1 MLRIYH
7 ASAGSG
13 KTYQLT
19 YDYILTLLKS
29 ENPNSH
35 RNILAVTFTNKAT
48 SEMKSRIIEEL
59 NALANGHKSPYRND
73 LMQACNLNEQQ
84 LNTKA
89 GNLLIRI
96 LHDYPAFSVSTIDK
110 FFQLIIRSFARD
122 IGVNG
127 SYSLELNKDDILQQA
142 VDNLFADLSEKS
154 DKQLLDWL
162 MRFAEEKIEQSENWD
177 LRRPILS
184 LGEEIFRESFQHKA
198 EDTNKMLHNKDFL
211 KNYIGDLSIIIG
223 GFDQRMNQ
231 LADNCLQIIDN
242 HGLNLQDF
250 KNGNKSPVF
259 NLTRKIKKQQYDV
272 SATFLRMIDDE
283 GECYSKSTPSNTK
296 GAIIRAYHGGLQE
309 NLKLIK
315 EMLEKEIVRYY
326 TARFIRKHLNT
337 MGILTD
343 LAIQI
348 RKLTTEQNIMLIND
362 SNLLLNKIIDKSDSP
377 FIYEK
382 TGSFIRHFMIDEFQD
397 TSQLQWQN
405 FLPLI
410 QNSMSADNFNLVV
423 GDVKQSIY
431 RWRNSDWKLL
441 ESGIYQD
448 FDSESIE
455 DKTLD
460 TNWRSDSNI
469 VGFNNAIFEVAAAG
483 LQQKLNAGLDEI
495 PGSNPATDMLRSKI
509 VNAYSD
515 LKQLVSPG
523 KGEGRVQYNFIDA
536 EDADEGEK
544 WKDMALK
551 ALPSLLEDFQ
561 ERGYKPSDV
570 CMLVRANRDVP
581 IIVNK
586 LLSYKSSEE
595 ARPGFSYDIMG
606 TEGLLPVTSPAVR
619 FMLGI
624 MQLFIYPD
632 DKTTR
637 IIVAYEYARG
647 CLHLPEDEA
656 LSRVLSAPENENTLC
671 VLFTDEENEA
681 LNKLKYSPLFEMT
694 EKIIRIFRLANWNS
708 DFLFLQAFQD
718 MVFKFSSGKTSDL
731 NNFLQWWERTG
742 ARQSIS
748 IPDNENAFRIM
759 TIHKSKGLDFKAVII
774 PFCDWK
780 LDSKSNDILWCTT
793 TVKPFCELPLLP
805 VEYNKLL
812 SKTIFANEY
821 FMEKMQYY
829 IDNLNMAYVA
839 FTRARHELIC
849 FSPKPKPNKDG
860 KVSIGSFG
868 SLAYHCFENAQ
879 SNFLSEGFRAEENKF
894 ETGQPV
900 HIHYEGE
907 KQENP
912 MIIMRDYPSCE
923 IGTRLKIRHRI
934 GKINR
939 EETDV
944 TESPVDYGN
953 LMHELLCEVNRPE
966 DDQPVIE
973 RFIREGRI
981 NSREAAIIE
990 ADMRAFRQM
999 PETAEWFGDGLQIMN
1014 ETTILAPGG
1023 HTYRPDRII
1032 LRDNEATIIDYKF
1045 GEKESNAHRRQV
1057 ENYRSLM
1064 HQMGYQTRAFLCYVK
1079 LRKVVQL

>member
-19 YDYILTLLKS
+19 YDYILTLLRS
-29 ENPNSH
+29 ENLNCH

-59 NALANGHKSPYRND
+59 NALANGQKSPYRND
-73 LMQACNLNEQQ
+73 LMQACNFNEQQ
-84 LNTKA
+84 LLVRA
-89 GNLLIRI
+89 GKLLMRI
-96 LHDYPAFSVSTIDK
+96 LHDYSAFSVCTIDK
-110 FFQLIIRSFARD
+110 FFQQIIRAFARD
-122 IGVNG
+122 IGVNA
-127 SYSLELNKDDILQQA
+127 SYNLELNKDDILQQA
-142 VDNLFADLSEKS
+142 VDNLFTDLSEKNNR
-154 DKQLLDWL
+154 QLLVWL
-162 MRFAEEKIEQSENWD
+162 TRFAEEKIERSENWD

-211 KNYIGDLSIIIG
+211 KDYIGKLSIIIG
-223 GFDQRMNQ
+223 GFEQRMNQ
-231 LADNCLQIIDN
+231 LADNCLQVIDH
-242 HGLNLQDF
+242 HGLCLQDF
-250 KNGNKSPVF
+250 KNGQKSPIF
-259 NLTRKIKKQQYDV
+259 NLTKKIKKQQYDV

-283 GECYSKSTPSNTK
+283 SECYSKATPSNTK
-296 GAIIRAYHGGLQE
+296 NAIISAYHGGLQD
-309 NLKLIK
+309 NLLKIK
-315 EMLEKEIVRYY
+315 GMLEKDIASYY

-397 TSQLQWQN
+397 TSRLQWQN

-410 QNSMSADNFNLVV
+410 QNSMSAENFNLVV

-441 ESGIYQD
+441 ESGIYHD

-469 VGFNNAIFEVAAAG
+469 VGFNNAVFEVAAAG
-483 LQQKLNAGLDEI
+483 LQEKLNTELDEI
-495 PGSNPATDMLRSKI
+495 PGSNPATDVLRSKI

-523 KGEGRVQYNFIDA
+523 KGEGRVQYHFIDA
-536 EDADEGEK
+536 DDAEEGEK

-570 CMLVRANRDVP
+570 CILVRANKDVS

-586 LLSYKSSEE
+586 LLSFKSSEE
-595 ARPGFSYDIMG
+595 AKPGFSYDIMG

-624 MQLFIYPD
+624 MQLFLDPE

-637 IIVAYEYARG
+637 IIVAYEYARFRLG
-647 CLHLPEDEA
+647 LPEADA
-656 LSRVLSAPENENTLC
+656 LSRVLSEPENENTLC
-671 VLFTDEENEA
+671 VLFSKEENEV

-694 EKIIRIFRLANWNS
+694 EKMIRMFGLAQWNS

-718 MVFKFSSGKTSDL
+718 MVFKFSTGKTSDL
-731 NNFLQWWERTG
+731 NNFLQWWDRTG
-742 ARQSIS
+742 AKQSIS
-748 IPDNENAFRIM
+748 IPENENAFRIM

-780 LDSKSNDILWCTT
+780 LGSQSNDILWCTT
-793 TVKPFCELPLLP
+793 TVSPFCELPLLP

-812 SKTIFANEY
+812 SKTIFAHEY

-849 FSPKPKPNKDG
+849 FSPKPKPNKEG
-860 KVSIGSFG
+860 KVNISTFG
-868 SLAYHCFENAQ
+868 SLAYHCFETAQ
-879 SNFLSEGFRAEENKF
+879 SNFLSDGFSAAANKF
-894 ETGQPV
+894 EAGQPV
-900 HIHYEGE
+900 YLQYDGKEQ
-907 KQENP
+907 KNS

-939 EETDV
+939 EDADV
-944 TESPVDYGN
+944 TESPMDYGN

-966 DDQPVIE
+966 DEQPVID

-990 ADMRAFRQM
+990 ADMQAFWQL
-999 PETAEWFGDGLQIMN
+999 PETAEWFGDGIQIMN

-1023 HTYRPDRII
+1023 HAYRPDRIV
-1032 LRDNEATIIDYKF
+1032 LLGNEATIIDYKF
-1045 GEKESNAHRRQV
+1045 GETETNAHLRQV
-1057 ENYRSLM
+1057 ENYRSLL
-1064 HQMGYQTRAFLCYVK
+1064 HQMGYQTRGFVCYVK